1 MNLREF
7 LNARPWIGWAFSGV
21 LLVVCAYILYA
32 RMNPAGDEYSGDRM
46 MQMVT
51 IKYTDT
57 GKEEQMPRGRLIKM
71 LLDQGGAIDMTKGI
85 INPETKAPTGFIYD
99 KAEWEALVKQLNADR
114 EEAQKAK
121 PVAGKP
127 AGGGGK

>member
-21 LLVVCAYILYA
+21 LLLVCVYILYS
-32 RMNPAGDEYSGDRM
+32 RMNPVGDEYSGDRM
-46 MQMVT
+46 TQMVT
-51 IKYTDT
+51 IKYMDT

-71 LLDQGGAIDMTKGI
+71 LLDQGGTIDATKGI

-99 KAEWEALVKQLNADR
+99 KEDWEALVKQLNADR
-114 EEAQKAK
+114 AEAQKAK
-121 PVAGKP
+121 PAAGTP
-127 AGGGGK
+127 AKGK